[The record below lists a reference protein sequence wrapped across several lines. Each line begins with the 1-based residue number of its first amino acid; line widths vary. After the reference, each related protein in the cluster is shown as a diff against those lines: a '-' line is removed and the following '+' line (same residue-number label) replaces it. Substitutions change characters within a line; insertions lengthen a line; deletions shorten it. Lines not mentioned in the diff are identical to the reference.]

1 MKKYLSIGSHY
12 VSDFI
17 KNDTEYKREK
27 YSLDLYLDEQTGA
40 LRLNEIAPH
49 DSMWGTYWYRSGI
62 NESMPLEL
70 KSIVDQTVKRIKH
83 NLGDIWL
90 DIACNDGTMFKFIP
104 DSFTKL
110 GIDPSDDSYYSESSK
125 LATVVQD
132 YFSYEAY
139 NKTGY
144 SDRKCKVITSIAM
157 FYDLENPHIFIED
170 ICKVL
175 DDNGVWVMQLSYTPL
190 MLKQMAFDNICHEH
204 VYYYSLK
211 SLKNLFEQ
219 HDLKI
224 VDAEINDTNGG
235 SVRVYI
241 QKNIASLSSFGTAH
255 LRDVCDFKINSLL
268 EYESNHYDITSE
280 GAWKIFS
287 EKLNDLKTQTVEFI
301 RKEKALGKKIYG
313 YGASTKGN
321 TLLQFYGLNHNDI
334 DAIAERSPYKFG
346 LKTAGSNIPIVSESE
361 MRDAK
366 PDYLLILP
374 WCFVSEFLQREKK
387 FLESGGKFIVPCP
400 DFQIIGL

>member
-1 MKKYLSIGSHY
+1 MKKYLSIGSHF

-17 KNDTEYKREK
+17 KNETEYKREK

-40 LRLNEIAPH
+40 LRLNDIAPH

-83 NLGDIWL
+83 NPNDIWL

-144 SDRKCKVITSIAM
+144 GNRKCKIVTSIAM
-157 FYDLENPHIFIED
+157 FYDLENPHIFIDD
-170 ICKVL
+170 ICKIL
-175 DDNGVWVMQLSYTPL
+175 DDDGVWVIQLSYTPL

-211 SLKNLFEQ
+211 SLKNLFDQ

-224 VDAEINDTNGG
+224 VDAEINDANGG
-235 SVRVYI
+235 SIRVYI
-241 QKNIASLSSFGTAH
+241 QKNAASLSSFGTAH
-255 LRDVCDFKINSLL
+255 SRDVCDFKINSLL
-268 EYESNHYDITSE
+268 EYELNHYDITLE
-280 GAWKIFS
+280 DNWIIFS
-287 EKLNDLKTQTVEFI
+287 EKLNALKKQTVDFI

-321 TLLQFYGLNHNDI
+321 TLLQYFGLDSNDI
-334 DAIAERSPYKFG
+334 VAIAERSPLKFG
-346 LKTAGSNIPIVSESE
+346 LKTTGSNIPIISESE
-361 MRDAK
+361 MRAAK

-374 WCFVSEFLQREKK
+374 WCFVSEFVSREKE
-387 FLESGGKFIVPCP
+387 FLENGGKFIVPCP
-400 DFQIIGL
+400 DFQILGL